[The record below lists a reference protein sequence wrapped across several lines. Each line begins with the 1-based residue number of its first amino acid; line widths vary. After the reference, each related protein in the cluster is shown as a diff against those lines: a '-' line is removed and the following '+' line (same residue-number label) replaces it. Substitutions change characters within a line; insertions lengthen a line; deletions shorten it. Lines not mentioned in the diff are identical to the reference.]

1 MRAGGPNA
9 GAPPAAGGNSSTST
23 AGYHANNTG
32 MGDPA
37 IPPSPAGTTS
47 PGKALGGWSKRT
59 EASSSVAGDGKEKGT
74 GVAAGTGTGAGGNP
88 TGKGAS
94 GLAGGE
100 QMSPPSSL
108 SSSPAA
114 TPAHHGANRLAYPEY
129 YQSSKGG
136 SKGERADKGEGG
148 RQGGGQQQQKGGA
161 QQHGGDVPPYAGLPP
176 AAVDGSESTAMGGL
190 DAGGKDL
197 SLMNGPIPEGF
208 TPLATG
214 SGNAGRG
221 GGGGGDGGMF
231 NERKGSGGGGGGGMG
246 GGFGDDAGEGGGASR
261 GGRNWAAELAAA
273 EAAIEEL
280 QRDCVQYQLNSRN
293 LSREVESLRA
303 QLAEAIMQVRGRVKG
318 SVKWIR
324 GVLYNANLA
333 FPGE

>member
-1 MRAGGPNA
+1 M
-9 GAPPAAGGNSSTST
+9 ST
-23 AGYHANNTG
+23 AGYNANNTG

-37 IPPSPAGTTS
+37 IPPPPAGTTS
-47 PGKALGGWSKRT
+47 PGKALGGWSKRA
-59 EASSSVAGDGKEKGT
+59 EASSAAADSADKGAGGS
-74 GVAAGTGTGAGGNP
+74 GGNP
-88 TGKGAS
+88 TGKGAP
-94 GLAGGE
+94 GLGGGAGGE
-100 QMSPPSSL
+100 QTSPPSSL

-136 SKGERADKGEGG
+136 SKGERGEKGEGG

-161 QQHGGDVPPYAGLPP
+161 QQHAGDVPSYAGLPP
-176 AAVDGSESTAMGGL
+176 AALDESESTAKGGRGV
-190 DAGGKDL
+190 DDGGMDM

-208 TPLATG
+208 TPFAAG
-214 SGNAGRG
+214 GGGNTGRG
-221 GGGGGDGGMF
+221 GGGGGDGGKQ
-231 NERKGSGGGGGGGMG
+231 NERRGSGGGGGTG
-246 GGFGDDAGEGGGASR
+246 GGFGDDAMGGGASR

-303 QLAEAIMQVRGRVKG
+303 QLAEAIMQVRGREG
-318 SVKWIR
+318 R
-324 GVLYNANLA
+324 R
-333 FPGE
+333 